1 MNLTGLFNSF
11 CNALASGLGTFLALR
26 AGGWFFDGQQPSKR
40 LEKSKIEDI
49 KK

>member
-26 AGGWFFDGQQPSKR
+26 AGGWVLDGRKAI
-40 LEKSKIEDI
+40 KTKIQGT